1 MNQELDSRYLD
12 WQLTLEHLKYIHFT
26 GHGFGV
32 LSGGCQPEIFPIPT
46 SRLPNGRWEV
56 LRGSTGGQQRW
67 EDVLDSAANDSS
79 VFTII
84 EKALRAFSW
93 LKVPTSAFV
102 FKTLLRHYAKQALT
116 HGKFMWN
123 WDTGNYHKRLAALR
137 HYANQT
143 ARPLWLLCWRPNFT
157 STYHGV
163 NACLA

>member
-84 EKALRAFSW
+84 EKAPRAFSW
-93 LKVPTSAFV
+93 LKVPTSAFI
-102 FKTLLRHYAKQALT
+102 FKTLLRHYAKRALT
-116 HGKFMWN
+116 HGKKIWY
-123 WDTGNYHKRLAALR
+123 WDADAKAIKDGQNLYFKRR
-137 HYANQT
+137 TVRGFVNESIPF
-143 ARPLWLLCWRPNFT
+143 PLKVKRYKKNT
-157 STYHGV
+157 
-163 NACLA
+163 